1 MVKSSKK
8 HKMKSPKIIFMGTP
22 DFAVASLKAL
32 VENNYNIVGVITAPD
47 KPAGRGRKINT
58 SAVKKYAESVNLN
71 LLQPEKLRDE
81 EFLSKLKSLNADLQI
96 VVAFRML
103 PKVVWDMPKLGT
115 FNLHASLLPQYR
127 GAAPINWAVI
137 NGETKTGVT
146 TFLLND
152 KIDEGSILLQKE
164 VEIDIKDSAGI
175 VHDKLM
181 NEGTTLI
188 IETVNGLNSNTLTPS
203 IQIETE
209 VLKSAPK
216 IFKEDCKIDW
226 SKDIIHI
233 HNHIRGLS
241 PFPGSWSKLSNG
253 DIETEV
259 KIISSNYTQEDHS
272 LEIGTIV
279 NDKKSIKI
287 AVNNGFIDVYELQIS
302 GKRRMKSV
310 DLLNGYKFSEN
321 AKTH

>member
-1 MVKSSKK
+1 
-8 HKMKSPKIIFMGTP
+8 MGTP

-32 VENNYNIVGVITAPD
+32 VEKKYNIVGVITTPD

-58 SAVKKYAESVNLN
+58 SAVKKYAESVGLN
-71 LLQPEKLRDE
+71 ILQPEKLRDE
-81 EFLSKLKSLNADLQI
+81 DFLENLKKLNADLQI

-137 NGETKTGVT
+137 NGDTKTGIT

-164 VEIDIKDSAGI
+164 ISIDVEDDAGI

-181 NEGTTLI
+181 NEGTELI
-188 IETVNGLNSNTLTPS
+188 IKTVEGLNDQNLSPVPQKENRLLNP
-203 IQIETE
+203 
-209 VLKSAPK
+209 APK

-226 SKDIIHI
+226 NKDIYYIY
-233 HNHIRGLS
+233 NHIRGLS
-241 PFPGSWSKLSNG
+241 PFPGSWSNLSNG
-253 DIETEV
+253 DTKTEV
-259 KIISSNYTQEDHS
+259 KILKSSITLEYHDF
-272 LEIGTIV
+272 EIGKVITSKKTIQV
-279 NDKKSIKI
+279 
-287 AVNNGFIDVYELQIS
+287 AVNRGFINIIELQIA
-302 GKRRMKSV
+302 GKKRMKTV
-310 DLLNGYKFSEN
+310 DLLNGYKFDPESILS
-321 AKTH
+321 

>member
-1 MVKSSKK
+1 ME
-8 HKMKSPKIIFMGTP
+8 SPRIVFMGTP

-32 VENNYNIVGVITAPD
+32 VEKNYNIVGVITAPD

-58 SAVKKYAESVNLN
+58 SAVKKYADSVGLN

-81 EFLSKLKSLNADLQI
+81 TFLEELKNLNADLQI

-103 PKVVWDMPKLGT
+103 PKVVWSMPKLGT

-146 TFLLND
+146 TFLLDD
-152 KIDEGSILLQKE
+152 KIDEGNILLQQE
-164 VEIDIKDSAGI
+164 VEIGIKDDAGV

-181 NEGTTLI
+181 DVGTDLI
-188 IETVNGLNSNTLTPS
+188 LKTVDGLVDGILTPTK
-203 IQIETE
+203 QIESDE
-209 VLKSAPK
+209 LKPAPK
-216 IFKEDCKIDW
+216 IFKEECKIDW
-226 SKDIIHI
+226 NKNIMSVY
-233 HNHIRGLS
+233 NHIRGLS

-259 KIISSNYTQEDHS
+259 KILMSNFI
-272 LEIGTIV
+272 LEEHNFNIGKVIT
-279 NDKKSIKI
+279 DKKSIRI
-287 AVNNGFIDVYELQIS
+287 AVNNGFIEVLELQIS
-302 GKRRMKSV
+302 GKKRMKSA
-310 DLLNGYKFSEN
+310 DLLNGYKFNEN

>member
-1 MVKSSKK
+1 
-8 HKMKSPKIIFMGTP
+8 MGTP

-32 VENNYNIVGVITAPD
+32 VENDYNIVGVITAPD
-47 KPAGRGRKINT
+47 KPSGRGRKINT

-71 LLQPEKLRDE
+71 LLQPEKLRNED
-81 EFLSKLKSLNADLQI
+81 FLVKLKNLNADLQI

-103 PKVVWDMPKLGT
+103 PKAVWDMPKLGT

-152 KIDEGSILLQKE
+152 KIDEGSILIQKE
-164 VEIDIKDSAGI
+164 VAIDIKDNAGI

-181 NEGTTLI
+181 DEGTALI
-188 IETVNGLNSNTLTPS
+188 IKTVDGLNSNILTPS
-203 IQIETE
+203 NQIETE
-209 VLKSAPK
+209 ILKPAPK
-216 IFKEDCKIDW
+216 IFKENCKIDW
-226 SKDIIHI
+226 SKDIIQI

-253 DIETEV
+253 DVETEV
-259 KIISSNYTQEDHS
+259 KILSSNFTEEAHK

-287 AVNNGFIDVYELQIS
+287 AVNNGFIDVYELQIA
-302 GKRRMKSV
+302 GKKRMKSV

-321 AKTH
+321 AKLH